1 MIELDFAVL
10 EIVQNLI
17 GGTLVAVFERQQL
30 LHVVDVEV
38 RDAPAFY
45 LSGGAQFLKCFDSFL
60 ERRRSLAPVQKIKI
74 DRVDAEMLEA
84 ALTRLWQ
91 FLA

>member
-1 MIELDFAVL
+1 V
-10 EIVQNLI
+10 
-17 GGTLVAVFERQQL
+17 TLFERQQL

-45 LSGGAQFLKCFDSFL
+45 LSSGAQFLKRFNSFL

-74 DRVDAEMLEA
+74 DRIDAETLKA
-84 ALTRLWQ
+84 SLTRLWR
-91 FLA
+91 FPRDALCGKTFVTTKAP